1 MPCLLKLVTNQ
12 AVYKTMSATPIQ
24 GVLVGDKK
32 GQPFTNTMVLDD
44 HWDEERQ
51 ERVVRLLDT
60 SDDKA
65 VWSDFVVVPFSQP
78 ALSMCHNLQA
88 QNDGIYITDVDEPK
102 IVMGVSKLC
111 EAVVGHLAPSC
122 PCKDATSFFEMA
134 QTLQAAR
141 ALGVLEVQQVYNR
154 AVLKA
159 PTVNLLLRDGKVKE
173 MSYDVLRMCDTL
185 LDLYV
190 DCEGMTVIPIPLD
203 DVQALDDIIEF
214 STDIILGV
222 DNAYKLW
229 IDTLVEWPRER
240 LFGMSNASDFINNQ
254 CALEVCAKAIA
265 RHLTGMKVEQMREF
279 LGLQHEE

>member
-1 MPCLLKLVTNQ
+1 
-12 AVYKTMSATPIQ
+12 
-24 GVLVGDKK
+24 
-32 GQPFTNTMVLDD
+32 MVLDD
-44 HWDEERQ
+44 HWDVEKQ

-65 VWSDFVVVPFSQP
+65 VWSDFVVVPFSQA

-122 PCKDATSFFEMA
+122 PCKDPTSLFEMA
-134 QTLQAAR
+134 QELQAAR

-154 AVLKA
+154 AILKA
-159 PTVNLLLRDGKVKE
+159 PTVNLLLRDGQVKR
-173 MSYDVLRMCDTL
+173 MSHDVLRMCDTL
-185 LDLYV
+185 LDLYA
-190 DCEGMTVIPIPLD
+190 DIEDLYSDSEGMSAIPIPID

-222 DNAYKLW
+222 DNAYNLW

-279 LGLQHEE
+279 LGIQHEEDIKE